1 MPNSPC
7 FRSFAK
13 PLRIGR
19 AKSSKLNGKARMSI
33 VSVNA
38 LSQQIQQAIATNYP
52 LMEAKAIAHAY
63 LNMKCGVNTLDIL
76 LDKAVEEPVDFTAD
90 LSRLAAGVPLQY
102 VTGKA
107 YFFDRLFSLN
117 AATLIPRPETEELV
131 TQVLKLMGKDPK
143 RVLDIGTGSGCIA
156 ISLALETPSAQ
167 VSAWDVAAEAIVKAK
182 ENADQLGARVIFKQQ
197 DVFAWEN
204 EDQIWDIIV
213 SNPPYVL
220 NAEKH
225 EMEAHVLN
233 HEPHLALFVSDDDP
247 LVFYRAIG
255 EMAQQRLAPGGF
267 LCFEI
272 NRAFGAQNKALVEAQ
287 GFENIQLLKDFH
299 GNDRMLIAQRLSH

>member
-1 MPNSPC
+1 M
-7 FRSFAK
+7 F
-13 PLRIGR
+13 L
-19 AKSSKLNGKARMSI
+19 

-38 LSQQIQQAIATNYP
+38 LSQQIQQAIASIYP
-52 LMEAKAIAHAY
+52 EREAKAIAQAY
-63 LNMKCGVNTLDIL
+63 LNMVCGATTLDIL
-76 LDKAVEEPVDFTAD
+76 LEKTVEEPVDFAAD

-131 TQVLKLMGKDPK
+131 SQVLNLMGNKPT

-156 ISLALETPSAQ
+156 ISLALEAPQAQ
-167 VSAWDVAAEAIVKAK
+167 LSAWDVAKEAIAQAQ
-182 ENADQLGARVIFKQQ
+182 ENADHLGAEVDFKQQ
-197 DVFAWEN
+197 NVFDWSS
-204 EDQIWDIIV
+204 DQTIWDIIV

-220 NAEKH
+220 NAEKA
-225 EMEAHVLN
+225 EMEAHVVN
-233 HEPHLALFVSDDDP
+233 HEPHVALFVPDEDP
-247 LVFYRAIG
+247 LLFYRVIG
-255 EMAQQRLAPGGF
+255 EMAQLRLKPGGF

-272 NRAFGAQNKALVEAQ
+272 NRAFGAQNVSLAEAQ

-299 GNDRMLIAQRLSH
+299 GNDRILIAQRPSH

>member
-1 MPNSPC
+1 M
-7 FRSFAK
+7 F
-13 PLRIGR
+13 L
-19 AKSSKLNGKARMSI
+19 

-38 LSQQIQQAIATNYP
+38 LSQQIQQAIASIYP
-52 LMEAKAIAHAY
+52 EREAKAIAQAY
-63 LNMKCGVNTLDIL
+63 LNMVCGATTLDIL
-76 LDKAVEEPVDFTAD
+76 LGKTVEEPVDFAAD

-131 TQVLKLMGKDPK
+131 SQVLNLMGNKPT

-156 ISLALETPSAQ
+156 ISLALEAPQAQ
-167 VSAWDVAAEAIVKAK
+167 LSAWDVAKEAIAQAQ
-182 ENADQLGARVIFKQQ
+182 ENADHLGAEVDFKQQ
-197 DVFAWEN
+197 NVFDWSS
-204 EDQIWDIIV
+204 DQTIWDIIV

-220 NAEKH
+220 NAEKA
-225 EMEAHVLN
+225 EMEAHVVN
-233 HEPHLALFVSDDDP
+233 HEPHVALFVPDEDP
-247 LVFYRAIG
+247 LLFYRVIG
-255 EMAQQRLAPGGF
+255 EMAQLRLKPGGF

-272 NRAFGAQNKALVEAQ
+272 NRAFGAQNVSLAEAQ

-299 GNDRMLIAQRLSH
+299 GNDRILIAQRPSH

>member
-1 MPNSPC
+1 M
-7 FRSFAK
+7 F
-13 PLRIGR
+13 L
-19 AKSSKLNGKARMSI
+19 

-38 LSQQIQQAIATNYP
+38 LSQQIQQAIASIYP
-52 LMEAKAIAHAY
+52 EREAKAIAQAY
-63 LNMKCGVNTLDIL
+63 LNMVCGVTTLDIL
-76 LDKAVEEPVDFTAD
+76 LEKMVKEPVNFAAD

-131 TQVLKLMGKDPK
+131 SQVLNLIGNKPTHL
-143 RVLDIGTGSGCIA
+143 LDIGTGSGCIA
-156 ISLALETPSAQ
+156 ISLALEAPQAQ
-167 VSAWDVAAEAIVKAK
+167 VSAWDVAKEAIAQAQ
-182 ENADQLGARVIFKQQ
+182 ENADHLGAQVAFKQQ
-197 DVFAWEN
+197 DVFDWSS
-204 EDQIWDIIV
+204 DQVMWDVIV

-220 NAEKH
+220 DAEKA

-233 HEPHLALFVSDDDP
+233 HEPHAALFVPDEDP
-247 LVFYRAIG
+247 LLFYRVIG
-255 EMAQQRLAPGGF
+255 EMAQVRLKPGGF

-272 NRAFGAQNKALVEAQ
+272 NRAFGLQNRALAEAQ

-299 GNDRMLIAQRLSH
+299 GNHRMLIAQQPAH

>member
-1 MPNSPC
+1 
-7 FRSFAK
+7 
-13 PLRIGR
+13 
-19 AKSSKLNGKARMSI
+19 MSH

-38 LSQQIQQAIATNYP
+38 LSQQIQQAIASKYP
-52 LMEAKAIAHAY
+52 LNEARAISHAY

-76 LDKAVEEPVDFTAD
+76 MDKTVGEPVDFTTD
-90 LSRLAAGVPLQY
+90 LSRLSAGEPLQY

-107 YFFDRLFSLN
+107 YFFDRLYSLN

-131 TQVLKLMGKDPK
+131 TQVLNLLGNESK

-156 ISLALETPSAQ
+156 ISLALEAPQAQ
-167 VSAWDVAAEAIVKAK
+167 VSAWDVAEEAIAKAQ

-197 DVFAWEN
+197 DVFVWEN
-204 EDQIWDIIV
+204 EDQRWDIIV

-220 NAEKH
+220 EAEKT
-225 EMEAHVLN
+225 EMEAHVLD
-233 HEPHLALFVSDDDP
+233 HEPHLALFVPDADP
-247 LVFYRAIG
+247 LIFYRVIG
-255 EMAQQRLAPGGF
+255 EMAQERLNPGGF

-272 NRAFGAQNKALVEAQ
+272 NRAFGSQNIALAQAQ

-299 GNDRMLIAQRLSH
+299 GNDRMLIAQRSTH

>member
-1 MPNSPC
+1 M
-7 FRSFAK
+7 
-13 PLRIGR
+13 I
-19 AKSSKLNGKARMSI
+19 I

-38 LSQQIQQAIATNYP
+38 LSQQIQAAIAHKYP
-52 LMEAKAIAHAY
+52 ATEAKAIAHAY

-76 LDKAVEEPVDFTAD
+76 LEKSVEEPEGFATD
-90 LSRLAAGVPLQY
+90 LSQLAAGVPLQY

-107 YFFDRLFSLN
+107 YFYDRLFSLN

-131 TQVLKLMGKDPK
+131 SQVLKLVGNENK

-156 ISLALETPSAQ
+156 ISLALEAPQSQ
-167 VSAWDVAAEAIVKAK
+167 VSAWDVAVEAITKAQ
-182 ENADQLGARVIFKQQ
+182 ENADHLGAQVTFQHQ
-197 DVFAWEN
+197 DVFAWEQDIN
-204 EDQIWDIIV
+204 TWDIII

-220 NAEKH
+220 DAEKV

-233 HEPHLALFVSDDDP
+233 HEPHLALFVSDEDP
-247 LVFYRAIG
+247 LIFYRVIG
-255 EMAQQRLAPGGF
+255 EMAQQRLTPGGF

-272 NRAFGAQNKALVEAQ
+272 NRAFGQQNVALAEVQ

-299 GNDRMLIAQRLSH
+299 GNDRMLIAQRSSH

>member
-1 MPNSPC
+1 M
-7 FRSFAK
+7 F
-13 PLRIGR
+13 L
-19 AKSSKLNGKARMSI
+19 

-38 LSQQIQQAIATNYP
+38 LSQQIQQAIASIYP
-52 LMEAKAIAHAY
+52 EREAKAVAQAY
-63 LNMKCGVNTLDIL
+63 LNMVCGATTLDIL
-76 LDKAVEEPVDFTAD
+76 LGKTVEEPVDFAAD

-131 TQVLKLMGKDPK
+131 SQVLNLMGNKPT

-156 ISLALETPSAQ
+156 ISLALEAPQAQ
-167 VSAWDVAAEAIVKAK
+167 LSAWDVAKEAIAQAQ
-182 ENADQLGARVIFKQQ
+182 ENADHLGAEVDFKQQ
-197 DVFAWEN
+197 NVFDWSS
-204 EDQIWDIIV
+204 DQTIWDIIV

-220 NAEKH
+220 NAEKA
-225 EMEAHVLN
+225 EMEAHVVN
-233 HEPHLALFVSDDDP
+233 HEPHVALFVPDEDP
-247 LVFYRAIG
+247 LLFYRVIG
-255 EMAQQRLAPGGF
+255 EMAQLRLKTGGF

-272 NRAFGAQNKALVEAQ
+272 NRAFGAQNVSLAEAQ

-299 GNDRMLIAQRLSH
+299 GNDRILIAQRPSH

>member
-1 MPNSPC
+1 M
-7 FRSFAK
+7 F
-13 PLRIGR
+13 L
-19 AKSSKLNGKARMSI
+19 

-38 LSQQIQQAIATNYP
+38 LSQQIQQAIASMYP
-52 LMEAKAIAHAY
+52 EREAKAIAQAY
-63 LNMKCGVNTLDIL
+63 LNMVCGATTLDIL
-76 LDKAVEEPVDFTAD
+76 LEKTVEEPVDFAAD

-131 TQVLKLMGKDPK
+131 SQVLNLMGNKPT

-156 ISLALETPSAQ
+156 ISLALEAPQAQ
-167 VSAWDVAAEAIVKAK
+167 LSAWDVAKEAIAQAQ
-182 ENADQLGARVIFKQQ
+182 ENADHLGAEVDFKQQ
-197 DVFAWEN
+197 NVFDWSS
-204 EDQIWDIIV
+204 DQTIWDIIV

-220 NAEKH
+220 NAEKA
-225 EMEAHVLN
+225 EMEAHVVN
-233 HEPHLALFVSDDDP
+233 HEPHVALFVPDEDP
-247 LVFYRAIG
+247 LLFYRVIG
-255 EMAQQRLAPGGF
+255 EMAQLRLKPGGF

-272 NRAFGAQNKALVEAQ
+272 NRAFGAQNVSLAEAQ

-299 GNDRMLIAQRLSH
+299 GNDRILIAQRPSH

>member
-1 MPNSPC
+1 M
-7 FRSFAK
+7 
-13 PLRIGR
+13 I
-19 AKSSKLNGKARMSI
+19 I

-38 LSQQIQQAIATNYP
+38 LSQQIQAAIAHKYP
-52 LMEAKAIAHAY
+52 ATEAKAIAHAY

-76 LDKAVEEPVDFTAD
+76 LEKSVEEPKGFAAD
-90 LSRLAAGVPLQY
+90 LSQLAAGVPLQY

-131 TQVLKLMGKDPK
+131 SQVLKLVGNENKHI
-143 RVLDIGTGSGCIA
+143 LDIGTGSGCIA
-156 ISLALETPSAQ
+156 ISLALEAPQSQ
-167 VSAWDVAAEAIVKAK
+167 VSAWDVAVEAITKAQ
-182 ENADQLGARVIFKQQ
+182 ENADYLGAHVSFKHQ
-197 DVFAWEN
+197 DVFDWRQDIN
-204 EDQIWDIIV
+204 TWDIIV

-220 NAEKH
+220 DAEKV

-233 HEPHLALFVSDDDP
+233 HEPHLALFVSDEDP
-247 LVFYRAIG
+247 LIFYREIG
-255 EMAQQRLAPGGF
+255 EMAQQRLTPGGF

-272 NRAFGAQNKALVEAQ
+272 NRAFGKQNIALAEAQ

-299 GNDRMLIAQRLSH
+299 GNDRMLIAQRSSH

>member
-1 MPNSPC
+1 M
-7 FRSFAK
+7 F
-13 PLRIGR
+13 L
-19 AKSSKLNGKARMSI
+19 

-38 LSQQIQQAIATNYP
+38 LSQQIQQAIASIYP
-52 LMEAKAIAHAY
+52 EREAKAIAQAY
-63 LNMKCGVNTLDIL
+63 LNMVCRVTTLDIL
-76 LDKAVEEPVDFTAD
+76 LEKTVKEPVNFAAD

-131 TQVLKLMGKDPK
+131 SQVLNLIGNKPTHL
-143 RVLDIGTGSGCIA
+143 LDIGTGSGCIA
-156 ISLALETPSAQ
+156 ISLALEAPQAQ
-167 VSAWDVAAEAIVKAK
+167 VSAWDVAKEAIAQAQ
-182 ENADQLGARVIFKQQ
+182 ENADHLGAQVAFKQQ
-197 DVFAWEN
+197 DVFDWSS
-204 EDQIWDIIV
+204 DQVMWDVIV

-220 NAEKH
+220 DAEKA

-233 HEPHLALFVSDDDP
+233 HEPHAALFVPDEDP
-247 LVFYRAIG
+247 LLFYRVIG
-255 EMAQQRLAPGGF
+255 EMAQVRLKPGGF

-272 NRAFGAQNKALVEAQ
+272 NRAFGLQNSALAEAQ

-299 GNDRMLIAQRLSH
+299 GNHRMLIAQQPAH

>member
-1 MPNSPC
+1 M
-7 FRSFAK
+7 F
-13 PLRIGR
+13 L
-19 AKSSKLNGKARMSI
+19 

-38 LSQQIQQAIATNYP
+38 LSQQIQQAIASIYSER
-52 LMEAKAIAHAY
+52 EAKAIAQAY

-76 LDKAVEEPVDFTAD
+76 LEKSVEEPVNFKAD

-131 TQVLKLMGKDPK
+131 TQVLNLMGNDPK

-156 ISLALETPSAQ
+156 ISLALETPQSQ
-167 VSAWDVAAEAIVKAK
+167 VSAWDVAAEAIVKAQ

-220 NAEKH
+220 NTEKN
-225 EMEAHVLN
+225 EMEAHVLD

-247 LVFYRAIG
+247 LVFYRVIG

-272 NRAFGAQNKALVEAQ
+272 NRAFGAQNKALAEAQ
-287 GFENIQLLKDFH
+287 GFENIQLLEDFH
-299 GNDRMLIAQRLSH
+299 GNDRMLIAQRSSH